1 MHDLAYKAISQ
12 YFVEKFRLG
21 LSKMKNTNLND
32 FSKNLVSQFY
42 ILSIFFKIKMRS
54 NRRNV

>member
-42 ILSIFFKIKMRS
+42 ILSIFLNKNEIK
-54 NRRNV
+54 